1 MARGCYVAR
10 IAADIPYIRGR
21 RALNRTTASV
31 SGPSANASH
40 VFKSTVS
47 DDLPAEERHLQRLQR
62 MATLGT
68 LASGL
73 GHDLRNLV
81 MPVLLRLDVVAA
93 SNDLSEKART
103 DLASI
108 RQSIL
113 RLQRLAG
120 GLRLLSSDPFDQRD
134 ESQLTSLHD
143 WWLDL
148 QPIVADAL
156 PPHSIIE
163 ASIDSE
169 LPKVAIPPGV
179 LAQILINL
187 VMNSRQAMEHTPSPR
202 LRLTARS
209 ESDRVLIEIADNGS
223 GMDEETR
230 RRCFEPYFT
239 TRARGYATGLGLSTG
254 RALMNRY
261 GGDLLL
267 AAEPDVGTSF
277 TLTIPVTVQA
287 ASGTNGTHRRVRLLL
302 RDPRQLAMLRLLIRH
317 RGLVELP
324 PTSTEGADL
333 TICDVDALPLV
344 MDSDASTTHGTGSI
358 IAIGTP
364 RAETTPDS
372 VRWVDPKDFSILDDV
387 LH

>member
-1 MARGCYVAR
+1 M
-10 IAADIPYIRGR
+10 
-21 RALNRTTASV
+21 
-31 SGPSANASH
+31 
-40 VFKSTVS
+40 FKSTVP

-93 SNDLSEKART
+93 NDLPEKARN

-108 RQSIL
+108 RQSVL

-134 ESQLTSLHD
+134 ESQLTSLHE

-148 QPIVADAL
+148 QPIVVDAL
-156 PPHSIIE
+156 PPHSVVE
-163 ASIDSE
+163 AKIAGD
-169 LPKVAIPPGV
+169 LPMVAVPPGV

-187 VMNSRQAMEHTPSPR
+187 VMNSRQAMEHTASPR
-202 LRLTARS
+202 LELTARV
-209 ESDRVLIEIADNGS
+209 EAGRVVLDVEDNGA
-223 GMDEETR
+223 GMDDETR

-261 GGDLLL
+261 GGDLVLG
-267 AAEPDVGTSF
+267 AERERGTTF
-277 TLTIPVTVQA
+277 TLTIPVRVQVPA
-287 ASGTNGTHRRVRLLL
+287 GTNGTHRRVRLML
-302 RDPRQLAMLRLLIRH
+302 RDPRQLAMLRLLMRH
-317 RGLVELP
+317 RGLEELA
-324 PTSTEGADL
+324 PTSAEGADL

-344 MDSDASTTHGTGSI
+344 MGRAEASPVGAGSI

-364 RAETTPDS
+364 KSDVTPDTI
-372 VRWVDPKDFSILDDV
+372 RWVDPRDFSLLDDV

>member
-1 MARGCYVAR
+1 
-10 IAADIPYIRGR
+10 
-21 RALNRTTASV
+21 
-31 SGPSANASH
+31 
-40 VFKSTVS
+40 
-47 DDLPAEERHLQRLQR
+47 

-81 MPVLLRLDVVAA
+81 MPVLLRLDVVTA
-93 SNDLSEKART
+93 SNELPEKARN

-108 RQSIL
+108 RQSML

-134 ESQLTSLHD
+134 EAQLTTLHD
-143 WWLDL
+143 WWQDL
-148 QPIVADAL
+148 QPIVVDAL
-156 PPHSIIE
+156 PPHSVVDVRI
-163 ASIDSE
+163 ADD
-169 LPKVAIPPGV
+169 LPVVAVPPGA

-187 VMNSRQAMEHTPSPR
+187 VMNSRQAMEFTPAPR
-202 LRLTARS
+202 LALTGRL
-209 ESDRVLIEIADNGS
+209 ESGRVLLDVEDNGA
-223 GMDEETR
+223 GMDSETR

-254 RALMNRY
+254 RALLNRH
-261 GGDLLL
+261 GGDLILG
-267 AAEPDVGTSF
+267 AEHEGGTTF
-277 TLTIPVTVQA
+277 TLSLPVRVKA
-287 ASGTNGTHRRVRLLL
+287 PVGKNGATRRVRLLV

-317 RGLVELP
+317 RGLEELSA
-324 PTSTEGADL
+324 TNMDNADL

-344 MDSDASTTHGTGSI
+344 VGREQSSGRNGDAGSI

-364 RAETTPDS
+364 KADAAPDS
-372 VRWVDPKDFSILDDV
+372 VKWVDPKDFSMLDDV

>member
-1 MARGCYVAR
+1 M
-10 IAADIPYIRGR
+10 
-21 RALNRTTASV
+21 
-31 SGPSANASH
+31 
-40 VFKSTVS
+40 FKSTVPEE
-47 DDLPAEERHLQRLQR
+47 LPAEERHLQRLQR

-81 MPVLLRLDVVAA
+81 MPVLLRLDVVSA
-93 SNDLSEKART
+93 SNDLPEKARS

-134 ESQLTSLHD
+134 EAQLTSLRE
-143 WWLDL
+143 WWEDL
-148 QPIVADAL
+148 QPIVVDAL
-156 PPHSIIE
+156 PPHTVIE
-163 ASIDSE
+163 PSVPDD
-169 LPKVAIPPGV
+169 LPVVAVPPGT

-187 VMNSRQAMEHTPSPR
+187 VMNSRQAMERTSHPHMA
-202 LRLTARS
+202 LIARV
-209 ESDRVLIEIADNGS
+209 EPDRVLLDVVDNGS
-223 GMDEETR
+223 GMDAETR

-254 RALMNRY
+254 RALLNRY

-267 AAEPDVGTSF
+267 APEQEVGTTF
-277 TLTIPVTVQA
+277 TLSMPIRTHVPVGENTA
-287 ASGTNGTHRRVRLLL
+287 ARRVRLMM
-302 RDPRQLAMLRLLIRH
+302 RDPRQLALLRLLIRH
-317 RGLVELP
+317 RGLEELSAD
-324 PTSTEGADL
+324 TTEPADL

-344 MDSDASTTHGTGSI
+344 LGGSQSDGVAGSI

-364 RAETTPDS
+364 KGETVPDAI
-372 VRWVDPKDFSILDDV
+372 RWVDPRDFSILDDV

>member
-1 MARGCYVAR
+1 
-10 IAADIPYIRGR
+10 
-21 RALNRTTASV
+21 
-31 SGPSANASH
+31 
-40 VFKSTVS
+40 
-47 DDLPAEERHLQRLQR
+47 

-93 SNDLSEKART
+93 SNELPEKARN

-134 ESQLTSLHD
+134 EAQLTTLSE
-143 WWLDL
+143 WWQDL
-148 QPIVADAL
+148 QPIVTDAL

-163 ASIDSE
+163 ATIGNEVSV
-169 LPKVAIPPGV
+169 VAVPPGT

-187 VMNSRQAMEHTPSPR
+187 VMNSRQAMERTPSPC
-202 LRLTARS
+202 LRLTART
-209 ESDRVLIEIADNGS
+209 EPGHVMLDVEDNGS
-223 GMDEETR
+223 GMDAETR

-254 RALMNRY
+254 RALLNRY
-261 GGDLLL
+261 GGDLVLGP
-267 AAEPDVGTSF
+267 EPETGTVFTMVMPIRVPAPVGE
-277 TLTIPVTVQA
+277 
-287 ASGTNGTHRRVRLLL
+287 NGKHRRVRLLIS
-302 RDPRQLAMLRLLIRH
+302 DPRQLAMLRLLIRH
-317 RGLVELP
+317 RGLEELP
-324 PTSTEGADL
+324 SNTLEPADL
-333 TICDVDALPLV
+333 TICDMDALPSV
-344 MDSDASTTHGTGSI
+344 IGTPSSTTHVAGSI

-364 RAETTPDS
+364 KTGTTPDT
-372 VRWVDPKDFSILDDV
+372 VRWVDPRDFSILDDV

>member
-1 MARGCYVAR
+1 VV
-10 IAADIPYIRGR
+10 PYIEAVR
-21 RALNRTTASV
+21 RAP
-31 SGPSANASH
+31 SGGLWFPRQYLSPYPNQPA

-47 DDLPAEERHLQRLQR
+47 DELPAEERHLQRLQR

-93 SNDLSEKART
+93 SNELPEKARN

-156 PPHSIIE
+156 PPHSIVE
-163 ASIDSE
+163 ATIGSD

-187 VMNSRQAMEHTPSPR
+187 VMNSRQAMEHTASPH
-202 LRLTARS
+202 LRLTAH
-209 ESDRVLIEIADNGS
+209 EEAGRVEVEIEDNGS

-261 GGDLLL
+261 GGDLVLGD
-267 AAEPDVGTSF
+267 ERDVGTAF
-277 TLTIPVTVQA
+277 TISIPVRPQPVA
-287 ASGTNGTHRRVRLLL
+287 GNNGAHRRVRLLL
-302 RDPRQLAMLRLLIRH
+302 RDPRQLAMLRLLIKH
-317 RGLVELP
+317 RGLEELP
-324 PTSTEGADL
+324 SHTTETADL

-344 MDSDASTTHGTGSI
+344 IGADSSSSTRAAGSI

-364 RAETTPDS
+364 KGDTTQEAI
-372 VRWVDPKDFSILDDV
+372 RWVDPKDFSILDDV

>member
-1 MARGCYVAR
+1 
-10 IAADIPYIRGR
+10 
-21 RALNRTTASV
+21 
-31 SGPSANASH
+31 
-40 VFKSTVS
+40 
-47 DDLPAEERHLQRLQR
+47 

-93 SNDLSEKART
+93 SNDLPEKARN

-134 ESQLTSLHD
+134 EAQLTTLHE
-143 WWLDL
+143 WWEDL
-148 QPIVADAL
+148 QPIVIDAL
-156 PPHSIIE
+156 PPHSIVDVK
-163 ASIDSE
+163 IDRD
-169 LPKVAIPPGV
+169 LPLVAVPPGT

-187 VMNSRQAMEHTPSPR
+187 VMNSRQAMERIPAPQLS
-202 LRLTARS
+202 LTTRT
-209 ESDRVLIEIADNGS
+209 ESTRVLLDVTDNGT
-223 GMDEETR
+223 GMDSETR

-254 RALMNRY
+254 RALLNRY
-261 GGDLLL
+261 GGDLMLG
-267 AAEPDVGTSF
+267 AEREVGTTF
-277 TLTIPVTVQA
+277 TLAMPVRVPMPA
-287 ASGTNGTHRRVRLLL
+287 GENGTHRRVRLLIQ
-302 RDPRQLAMLRLLIRH
+302 DPRQLAIMRLLIRH
-317 RGLVELP
+317 RGMEEVP
-324 PTSTEGADL
+324 PNAPGEVDL
-333 TICDVDALPLV
+333 TICDVEAL
-344 MDSDASTTHGTGSI
+344 STVIGTEGSSRTLGTGSI

-364 RAETTPDS
+364 KSDMTPDS
-372 VRWVDPKDFSILDDV
+372 VRWVDPRDFSLLDDV

>member
-1 MARGCYVAR
+1 M
-10 IAADIPYIRGR
+10 
-21 RALNRTTASV
+21 
-31 SGPSANASH
+31 
-40 VFKSTVS
+40 FKSTVP
-47 DDLPAEERHLQRLQR
+47 DELPAEERQLQRLQR

-93 SNDLSEKART
+93 STDLPEKARN

-134 ESQLTSLHD
+134 EAQLTKLHE
-143 WWLDL
+143 WWQEL
-148 QPIVADAL
+148 QPIVIDAL
-156 PPHSIIE
+156 PPHSVVE
-163 ASIDSE
+163 ASIGSE
-169 LPKVAIPPGV
+169 LPVVAMPPGA

-187 VMNSRQAMEHTPSPR
+187 VMNSRQAMERTPSPHLA
-202 LRLTARS
+202 LRVRT
-209 ESDRVLIEIADNGS
+209 ESDRVLLDVEDNGS
-223 GMDEETR
+223 GMDAETR

-254 RALMNRY
+254 RALLNRY
-261 GGDLLL
+261 GGDLVLGP
-267 AAEPDVGTSF
+267 EIDTGTVFTMIMPVRIPDVAGE
-277 TLTIPVTVQA
+277 
-287 ASGTNGTHRRVRLLL
+287 NGKHRRVRLLI
-302 RDPRQLAMLRLLIRH
+302 RDPRQLAMLRLLIKH
-317 RGLVELP
+317 RGMEELP
-324 PTSTEGADL
+324 SSSGEDADL
-333 TICDVDALPLV
+333 TICDVETLPSV
-344 MDSDASTTHGTGSI
+344 IGTAPSSTTHVSGSI

-364 RAETTPDS
+364 KTDTTPDA
-372 VRWVDPKDFSILDDV
+372 VRWVDPRDFSRLDDV

>member
-1 MARGCYVAR
+1 M
-10 IAADIPYIRGR
+10 
-21 RALNRTTASV
+21 
-31 SGPSANASH
+31 
-40 VFKSTVS
+40 FKSTVPEG
-47 DDLPAEERHLQRLQR
+47 LPAEERHLQRLQR

-93 SNDLSEKART
+93 TNDLPEKARN

-134 ESQLTSLHD
+134 EAQLTRLQD
-143 WWLDL
+143 WWQDL
-148 QPIVADAL
+148 QPIVTDAL
-156 PPHSIIE
+156 PPHSIVE
-163 ASIDSE
+163 ASITPD
-169 LPKVAIPPGV
+169 LPEVAVPPGA

-187 VMNSRQAMEHTPSPR
+187 VMNSRQAMEHTPSPK
-202 LRLTARS
+202 LALTARV
-209 ESDRVLIEIADNGS
+209 EPGRVMLEVLDNGS

-254 RALMNRY
+254 RALLNRY
-261 GGDLLL
+261 GGDVILGPKP
-267 AAEPDVGTSF
+267 EVGTLF
-277 TLTIPVTVQA
+277 TLSMPARVQVPVGV
-287 ASGTNGTHRRVRLLL
+287 NGRHRRVRLLL
-302 RDPRQLAMLRLLIRH
+302 HDPRQLAMLRLLIRH
-317 RGLVELP
+317 RGLEEISS
-324 PTSTEGADL
+324 TSSESADL
-333 TICDVDALPLV
+333 TICDVESV
-344 MDSDASTTHGTGSI
+344 TGVVNGAAGNI

-364 RAETTPDS
+364 KSVPTPDA
-372 VRWVDPKDFSILDDV
+372 VRWVDPTDFTILDDV

>member
-1 MARGCYVAR
+1 M
-10 IAADIPYIRGR
+10 
-21 RALNRTTASV
+21 
-31 SGPSANASH
+31 
-40 VFKSTVS
+40 FKSIVP
-47 DDLPAEERHLQRLQR
+47 DELPAEERHLQRLQR

-81 MPVLLRLDVVAA
+81 MPVLLRLDVVSATA
-93 SNDLSEKART
+93 DLPEKART

-134 ESQLTSLHD
+134 EAQLTRLHE
-143 WWLDL
+143 WWEDL
-148 QPIVADAL
+148 QPIVVDAL
-156 PPHSIIE
+156 PPHSIVE
-163 ASIDSE
+163 AKIAND
-169 LPKVAIPPGV
+169 LPVVAVPPGT

-202 LRLTARS
+202 LSLSTRVETAR
-209 ESDRVLIEIADNGS
+209 VLLDVEDNGS
-223 GMDEETR
+223 GMDAETR

-254 RALMNRY
+254 RALLNRY
-261 GGDLLL
+261 GGDLQL
-267 AAEPDVGTSF
+267 GTEHEGGTTF
-277 TLTIPVTVQA
+277 TLSMPVRPQVLA
-287 ASGTNGTHRRVRLLL
+287 GHNGTRRRVRLLVQ
-302 RDPRQLAMLRLLIRH
+302 DPRQLAMLRLLIRH
-317 RGLVELP
+317 RGLEELP
-324 PTSTEGADL
+324 STATEGADL

-344 MDSDASTTHGTGSI
+344 VGSEPSSVTSGSTGSI

-364 RAETTPDS
+364 KETPAPGTI
-372 VRWVDPKDFSILDDV
+372 RWVDPRDFSVLDDV

>member
-1 MARGCYVAR
+1 
-10 IAADIPYIRGR
+10 
-21 RALNRTTASV
+21 
-31 SGPSANASH
+31 

-47 DDLPAEERHLQRLQR
+47 EELPAQERHLQRLQR

-93 SNDLSEKART
+93 SNDLPEKARI

-134 ESQLTSLHD
+134 ESQLTTLHE
-143 WWLDL
+143 WWEDL
-148 QPIVADAL
+148 QPIVVDAL
-156 PPHSIIE
+156 PPHTVVE
-163 ASIDSE
+163 AQIPHD
-169 LPKVAIPPGV
+169 LPVVAVPPGT

-187 VMNSRQAMEHTPSPR
+187 VMNSRQAMERTSVPKMA
-202 LRLTARS
+202 LTAS
-209 ESDRVLIEIADNGS
+209 PEEGRVLLDVVDNGS
-223 GMDEETR
+223 GMDAETR
-230 RRCFEPYFT
+230 GRCFEPYFT

-254 RALMNRY
+254 RALLNRY

-267 AAEPDVGTSF
+267 GPEQDVGTTF
-277 TLTIPVTVQA
+277 TLSMPVRTHIPVGHDSA
-287 ASGTNGTHRRVRLLL
+287 ARRVRLFV

-317 RGLVELP
+317 RGLEELP
-324 PTSTEGADL
+324 ATATESADL
-333 TICDVDALPLV
+333 TICDVDALPTVLGG
-344 MDSDASTTHGTGSI
+344 SHTSTTSAGSI

-364 RAETTPDS
+364 RSDGVPDAI
-372 VRWVDPKDFSILDDV
+372 RWVDPRDFSVLDDV

>member
-1 MARGCYVAR
+1 M
-10 IAADIPYIRGR
+10 
-21 RALNRTTASV
+21 
-31 SGPSANASH
+31 
-40 VFKSTVS
+40 FKSTVP
-47 DDLPAEERHLQRLQR
+47 DEVPAEERQLQRLQR

-81 MPVLLRLDVVAA
+81 MPVLLRLDVVTA
-93 SNDLSEKART
+93 STDLPEKARS

-134 ESQLTSLHD
+134 EAQLTNLHD
-143 WWLDL
+143 WWADL
-148 QPIVADAL
+148 QPIVIDAL
-156 PPHSIIE
+156 PPHSIVE
-163 ASIDSE
+163 ARIASD
-169 LPKVAIPPGV
+169 LPVIAVPPGA

-187 VMNSRQAMEHTPSPR
+187 VMNSRQAMERTSSPR
-202 LRLTARS
+202 LLLTTRS
-209 ESDRVLIEIADNGS
+209 EQGRVLLDVEDNGA
-223 GMDEETR
+223 GMDSETR

-267 AAEPDVGTSF
+267 GAERETGTVF
-277 TLTIPVTVQA
+277 TLAMPVKIQPLA
-287 ASGTNGTHRRVRLLL
+287 GENGTHKRVRLLL
-302 RDPRQLAMLRLLIRH
+302 RDPRQLAILRLLIRH
-317 RGLVELP
+317 RGLEELP
-324 PTSTEGADL
+324 SNTTEGADL
-333 TICDVDALPLV
+333 TICDVDALDHV
-344 MDSDASTTHGTGSI
+344 IGSQASSTTYATGSI

-364 RAETTPDS
+364 KADVSPDV
-372 VRWVDPKDFSILDDV
+372 VRWVDPKDFSLLDDV

>member
-1 MARGCYVAR
+1 
-10 IAADIPYIRGR
+10 
-21 RALNRTTASV
+21 
-31 SGPSANASH
+31 
-40 VFKSTVS
+40 
-47 DDLPAEERHLQRLQR
+47 

-93 SNDLSEKART
+93 SNELPEKARN

-148 QPIVADAL
+148 QPIVVDAL
-156 PPHSIIE
+156 PPHSVVE
-163 ASIDSE
+163 ADIGSD

-187 VMNSRQAMEHTPSPR
+187 VMNSRQAMEHTTSPR
-202 LRLTARS
+202 LRLIAH
-209 ESDRVLIEIADNGS
+209 EADGRVEVDIEDNGS
-223 GMDEETR
+223 GMNEETR

-261 GGDLLL
+261 GGDLVLG
-267 AAEPDVGTSF
+267 AERDVGTTF
-277 TLTIPVTVQA
+277 TMSIPVRIQSV
-287 ASGTNGTHRRVRLLL
+287 STNGYHRRVRLLL
-302 RDPRQLAMLRLLIRH
+302 RDPRQLAMLRLLIKH
-317 RGLVELP
+317 RGLEELP
-324 PTSTEGADL
+324 SHTTESADL

-344 MDSDASTTHGTGSI
+344 TGSDASSSTRTAGSI

-364 RAETTPDS
+364 KGDPTQES

>member
-1 MARGCYVAR
+1 
-10 IAADIPYIRGR
+10 
-21 RALNRTTASV
+21 
-31 SGPSANASH
+31 
-40 VFKSTVS
+40 
-47 DDLPAEERHLQRLQR
+47 
-62 MATLGT
+62 
-68 LASGL
+68 
-73 GHDLRNLV
+73 

-93 SNDLSEKART
+93 SNELPEKARN

-134 ESQLTSLHD
+134 ESQLTTLQE

-148 QPIVADAL
+148 QPIVTDAL
-156 PPHSIIE
+156 PPHSIVE
-163 ASIDSE
+163 AQIGSD

-187 VMNSRQAMEHTPSPR
+187 VMNSRQAMEHTPSPH
-202 LRLTARS
+202 LKLTARV
-209 ESDRVLIEIADNGS
+209 EGDIVEVDVEDNGS

-230 RRCFEPYFT
+230 RRCFEPYYT

-261 GGDLLL
+261 GGDLSL
-267 AAEPDVGTSF
+267 AEERDVGTAF
-277 TLTIPVTVQA
+277 TISIPVRVQSPA
-287 ASGTNGTHRRVRLLL
+287 GTNGHHRRVRLLL

-317 RGLVELP
+317 RGLEELP
-324 PTSTEGADL
+324 SNTMESADL
-333 TICDVDALPLV
+333 TICDVEALPLV
-344 MDSDASTTHGTGSI
+344 MGAESSSTTQASGTI

-364 RAETTPDS
+364 RDAATPEA
-372 VRWVDPKDFSILDDV
+372 VRWVDPKDFSMLDDV

>member
-1 MARGCYVAR
+1 MFRPRLTV
-10 IAADIPYIRGR
+10 
-21 RALNRTTASV
+21 
-31 SGPSANASH
+31 

-47 DDLPAEERHLQRLQR
+47 DELPAEERHLQKLQR

-73 GHDLRNLV
+73 GHDLRNLI

-93 SNDLSEKART
+93 SNDLPEKARN

-134 ESQLTSLHD
+134 EAQLTTLTE
-143 WWLDL
+143 WWQDL
-148 QPIVADAL
+148 QPIVTDAL
-156 PPHSIIE
+156 PPHSVVE
-163 ASIDSE
+163 ARIGSD
-169 LPKVAIPPGV
+169 LPVVAVPPGA

-187 VMNSRQAMEHTPSPR
+187 VMNSRQAMERTPSPR
-202 LRLTARS
+202 LSLTT
-209 ESDRVLIEIADNGS
+209 RVEPGCVMLDVEDNGT
-223 GMDEETR
+223 GMDAEAR

-254 RALMNRY
+254 RALLNRY
-261 GGDLLL
+261 GGDLVLG
-267 AAEPDVGTSF
+267 PSPNVGTLF
-277 TLTIPVTVQA
+277 TLVMPVRGPAPVGETA
-287 ASGTNGTHRRVRLLL
+287 RHRKVRLLVH
-302 RDPRQLAMLRLLIRH
+302 DPRQLAMLRLLIRH
-317 RGLVELP
+317 RGLEELS
-324 PTSTEGADL
+324 STTTEPADL
-333 TICDVDALPLV
+333 TICDVDALPSV
-344 MDSDASTTHGTGSI
+344 IGTHPASTTHVNGSI

-364 RAETTPDS
+364 KSDMTPDT
-372 VRWVDPKDFSILDDV
+372 VRWVDPRDFSILDDV

>member
-1 MARGCYVAR
+1 VGPLGATG
-10 IAADIPYIRGR
+10 
-21 RALNRTTASV
+21 NR
-31 SGPSANASH
+31 

-47 DDLPAEERHLQRLQR
+47 EELPAEERHLQRLQR

-93 SNDLSEKART
+93 TTDLPEKARM

-120 GLRLLSSDPFDQRD
+120 GLRLLATDPFDQRD
-134 ESQLTSLHD
+134 ESHVTKLRD
-143 WWLDL
+143 WWEDL
-148 QPIVADAL
+148 QPIVVDAL
-156 PPHSIIE
+156 PPQATVDATVE
-163 ASIDSE
+163 ED
-169 LPKVAIPPGV
+169 LPMVAVPPGT

-187 VMNSRQAMEHTPSPR
+187 VMNSRQAMEHTAAPR
-202 LRLTARS
+202 LTVRS
-209 ESDRVLIEIADNGS
+209 RTESNRVMLDVEDNGS
-223 GMDEETR
+223 GMDPETR

-254 RALMNRY
+254 RALLNRY
-261 GGDLLL
+261 GGDLVL
-267 AAEPDVGTSF
+267 ADEQEVGTTF
-277 TLTIPVTVQA
+277 TLVIPTRVPAPVL
-287 ASGTNGTHRRVRLLL
+287 NGAGRRVRLLVG
-302 RDPRQLAMLRLLIRH
+302 DPRQLAMLRLIIRH
-317 RGLVELP
+317 RGFEELP
-324 PTSTEGADL
+324 RTSTESALL
-333 TICDVDALPLV
+333 TICDVEALPGVL
-344 MDSDASTTHGTGSI
+344 DARPAATNGQKSSI

-364 RAETTPDS
+364 RPEAAPEAI
-372 VRWVDPKDFSILDDV
+372 VWVDPKDLSLLDDV

>member
-1 MARGCYVAR
+1 
-10 IAADIPYIRGR
+10 
-21 RALNRTTASV
+21 
-31 SGPSANASH
+31 
-40 VFKSTVS
+40 
-47 DDLPAEERHLQRLQR
+47 

-93 SNDLSEKART
+93 SNELPEKART

-134 ESQLTSLHD
+134 EAQLTTLGE
-143 WWLDL
+143 WWQDL
-148 QPIVADAL
+148 QPIVTDAL
-156 PPHSIIE
+156 PPHSVVE
-163 ASIDSE
+163 ASIGTD
-169 LPKVAIPPGV
+169 LPVVAVPPGI

-187 VMNSRQAMEHTPSPR
+187 VMNSRQAMERTASPR
-202 LRLTARS
+202 LALSTRVEQARVMLDV
-209 ESDRVLIEIADNGS
+209 EDNGS
-223 GMDEETR
+223 GMDADTR

-254 RALMNRY
+254 RALLNRY
-261 GGDLLL
+261 GGDLVLGP
-267 AAEPDVGTSF
+267 EPNVGTVF
-277 TLTIPVTVQA
+277 TLVMPVRVA
-287 ASGTNGTHRRVRLLL
+287 APAGENGKHRRVRLMIH
-302 RDPRQLAMLRLLIRH
+302 DPRQLAMLRLLIRH
-317 RGLVELP
+317 RGLEELP
-324 PTSTEGADL
+324 SHTTEPADL
-333 TICDVDALPLV
+333 TICDVDALPSV
-344 MDSDASTTHGTGSI
+344 IGTHPASTTHLAGSI

-364 RAETTPDS
+364 KSDTTPDT
-372 VRWVDPKDFSILDDV
+372 VRWVDPGDFSILDDV

>member
-1 MARGCYVAR
+1 M
-10 IAADIPYIRGR
+10 
-21 RALNRTTASV
+21 
-31 SGPSANASH
+31 
-40 VFKSTVS
+40 FKSTVS
-47 DDLPAEERHLQRLQR
+47 EELPAEERHLQRLQR

-93 SNDLSEKART
+93 TTDLPEKARM

-120 GLRLLSSDPFDQRD
+120 GLRLLATDPFDQRD
-134 ESQLTSLHD
+134 ESQLTKLPD
-143 WWLDL
+143 WWADL
-148 QPIVADAL
+148 QPIVVDAL
-156 PPHSIIE
+156 SPHATVEATIE
-163 ASIDSE
+163 AD
-169 LPKVAIPPGV
+169 LPVVAVPPGT

-187 VMNSRQAMEHTPSPR
+187 VMNSRQAMEHTAQPR
-202 LRLTARS
+202 LTLRARA
-209 ESDRVLIEIADNGS
+209 DDGRVLLDVDDNGS
-223 GMDEETR
+223 GMDQETR

-261 GGDLLL
+261 GGDLVIG
-267 AAEPDVGTSF
+267 EEQEIGTTF
-277 TLTIPVTVQA
+277 TLVIPVRVQTPLVE
-287 ASGTNGTHRRVRLLL
+287 GTPKRVRLMVG
-302 RDPRQLAMLRLLIRH
+302 DPRQLAMLRLIIRH
-317 RGLVELP
+317 RGFEELP
-324 PTSTEGADL
+324 ITSTEGAHL
-333 TICDVDALPLV
+333 TICDVDTLPRVLNGSV
-344 MDSDASTTHGTGSI
+344 LTATNGSVNSI

-364 RAETTPDS
+364 RPEPTPDAI
-372 VRWVDPKDFSILDDV
+372 RWVDPRDFSVLDDV

>member
-1 MARGCYVAR
+1 
-10 IAADIPYIRGR
+10 
-21 RALNRTTASV
+21 
-31 SGPSANASH
+31 
-40 VFKSTVS
+40 
-47 DDLPAEERHLQRLQR
+47 

-93 SNDLSEKART
+93 SSELSDKARS

-108 RQSIL
+108 RQSVL

-148 QPIVADAL
+148 QPIVTDAL
-156 PPHSIIE
+156 PPHSIVE
-163 ASIDSE
+163 ARIPGD
-169 LPKVAIPPGV
+169 LPMVAVPPGV

-187 VMNSRQAMEHTPSPR
+187 VMNSRQAMEHTASPR
-202 LRLTARS
+202 LGLNARV
-209 ESDRVLIEIADNGS
+209 ESGRVLLDVEDNGA
-223 GMDEETR
+223 GMDEDTR

-254 RALMNRY
+254 RALLNRY
-261 GGDLLL
+261 GGDLMLGP
-267 AAEPDVGTSF
+267 EHDSGTTF
-277 TLTIPVTVQA
+277 TLSIPMRVQPA
-287 ASGTNGTHRRVRLLL
+287 AGTNGTHRRVRLML

-317 RGLVELP
+317 RGLEELSP
-324 PTSTEGADL
+324 GSTEGADL

-344 MDSDASTTHGTGSI
+344 MGADKTSGTNGSGSI

-364 RAETTPDS
+364 RGDATPDA